1 MARIPLILILAAF
14 GAYSTY
20 VMFEVGYF
28 GLLRSHLSN
37 AGGIQVLCDLV
48 ISLSLFC
55 IWMVRDA
62 RQRGR
67 NAWPFVIATLFTGS
81 FGPLLY
87 LLMRGPARDGRISRR
102 VAANLI
108 H

>member
-1 MARIPLILILAAF
+1 MPRPLLILVLAVF
-14 GAYSTY
+14 GVYSTY
-20 VMFEVGYF
+20 VMFEVGYLGIWRAAF
-28 GLLRSHLSN
+28 SN
-37 AGGIQVLCDLV
+37 GGSIQVLCDLV
-48 ISLSLFC
+48 ISLSLVC
-55 IWMVRDA
+55 AWMVTDA

-67 NAWPFVIATLFTGS
+67 NPWPFVILALCAGS

-87 LLMRGPARDGRISRR
+87 LLLRGPARDGRISRR